1 MIESIIGFFGSI
13 LFGLLATF
21 GVNAGTE
28 GPKYVVVDRIRSNI
42 EIRKYAPRIAAE
54 YTVDSKS
61 SDNPRSEGFRVIAGY
76 IFGANKGSKRVE
88 KTAPVEMQKMGSN
101 KIAMTSPVEVNK
113 SEQQMTMRF
122 FMPAEYELSELPEP
136 TNTRIKLIE
145 IPEAVVAALTFSGST
160 GEKAIATETERLL
173 KQIKSSK
180 YKSTGEPTAY
190 LYDPPWTM
198 PFLRRNEVI
207 VSVEKK

>member
-28 GPKYVVVDRIRSNI
+28 GPKYVVVDRIGSNI

-122 FMPAEYELSELPEP
+122 FMPAEYELTELPEP

-173 KQIKSSK
+173 KQIESSK
-180 YKSTGEPTAY
+180 YKPTGEQTAY
-190 LYDPPWTM
+190 LYNPPWTI